1 MCHFYLFCINENFF
15 FFSVFLDRNKKKFNK
30 NSNKRVT
37 IIIHFLYPLKGNK
50 ESVRS
55 ALNKEFMLRKK
66 NDLS

>member
-1 MCHFYLFCINENFF
+1 MSYYCHS
-15 FFSVFLDRNKKKFNK
+15 FFS
-30 NSNKRVT
+30 
-37 IIIHFLYPLKGNK
+37 NK